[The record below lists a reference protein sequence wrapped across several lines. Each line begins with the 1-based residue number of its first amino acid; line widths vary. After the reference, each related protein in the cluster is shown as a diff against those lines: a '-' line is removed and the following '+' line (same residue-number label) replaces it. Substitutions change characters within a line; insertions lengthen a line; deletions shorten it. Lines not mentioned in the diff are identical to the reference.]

1 MSEQRK
7 FVIVTDSCSDLS
19 KDWREK
25 YNIDYIPMRTI
36 CDGVDNP
43 ASLDWEYIPYKEFYD
58 NLRKGVRYLT
68 SQINEETYTT
78 AFTKYIEGGYDIL
91 SISCSSALSN
101 SVKGSCM
108 VRDKLLQKYPNAKIY
123 CVDSLNACFGLGLL
137 CIVASNMRAE
147 GKTIEEVYNW
157 VEKYKLTSNQV
168 CTVDSLNY
176 LRRAGRVS
184 ATSAIFGGILDIKP
198 IIISDAIG
206 QNAAVEKVKGRRAS
220 IKRIVSKFLEL
231 YEDVPYQHIILSNAD
246 CEEECEELRKKIV
259 EAMPNKNVPVD
270 VVKMGPII
278 GGSAGPGTLALYFF
292 GKEVTENKPAE

>member
-1 MSEQRK
+1 MSERK
-7 FVIVTDSCSDLS
+7 FVIVTDSCSDLD
-19 KDWREK
+19 KEWRAK
-25 YNIDYIPMRTI
+25 YNVDYIPMRTI

-43 ASLDWEYIPYKEFYD
+43 ASLDWEYVSYKDFYD
-58 NLRKGVRYLT
+58 NLRKGTRYMT
-68 SQINEETYTT
+68 SQINEETYTD
-78 AFTKYIEGGYDIL
+78 AFKKYLDDGYDIL

-108 VRDKLLQKYPNAKIY
+108 VRDKLLKEYPEAKIY

-137 CIVASNMRAE
+137 CIVASEMRAA
-147 GKTIEEVYNW
+147 GKTIDEVYNW
-157 VEKYKLTSNQV
+157 VEEKKLTSNQV
-168 CTVDSLNY
+168 CTVDSLSY

-206 QNAAVEKVKGRRAS
+206 QNFAVEKVKGRRAS
-220 IKRIVSKFLEL
+220 INRIVSKFLEL
-231 YEDVPYQHIILSNAD
+231 YEDVPYQHLIISNAD
-246 CEEECEELRKKIV
+246 CEEECETLRKKV
-259 EAMPNKNVPVD
+259 EEAMPNKNVPLD

-292 GKEVTENKPAE
+292 GKEVTENKPAK